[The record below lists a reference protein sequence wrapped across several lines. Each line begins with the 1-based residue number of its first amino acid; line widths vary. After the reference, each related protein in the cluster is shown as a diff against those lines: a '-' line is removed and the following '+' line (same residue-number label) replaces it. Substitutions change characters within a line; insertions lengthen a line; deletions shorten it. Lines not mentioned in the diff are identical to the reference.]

1 MAPTKKCKKL
11 NKSRKE
17 SRKSKLRNF
26 RYDYDYIDFLD
37 TNHKENHSVMQSKF
51 PSENEHYELRHFFDE
66 FFSDESPSDFNF
78 EGFNGKENDFEGF
91 TENYDLFY
99 NYENTSLIRYRAEFL
114 NYVENFKQGVDF
126 DLHCENEKNN
136 VVENNMNNED
146 GIHLSPLNILQKP
159 LEDHH
164 EDKAVEDPNLSYFV
178 IEKGSKRGGDL
189 ITDSW
194 GFHYSYWRKTGRPG
208 KYCKYFRCPKRNGN
222 KTDCGCLLKIRNFN
236 YNEEPMNII
245 KNKVH
250 NHPPNFSINVK
261 REINME
267 LKRYCMEKLC
277 DNPCQIISQVMAAN
291 PDFKKKLFEAG
302 SSLPTIKSMKQTIF
316 RHRALHAPP
325 KVRDINFDLD
335 HRFLPNIPNF
345 YRGQVF
351 TTQGRHMI
359 FFSDQQLEYLKI
371 TTSWYVDGTFK
382 IMRDPFLQLLTI
394 HTIVFFNQQT
404 TSIPIAFIYMSRRRK
419 IDYLEV
425 FREIIEIVKR
435 NSGEKPKVRKIMADF
450 EIALWQAIRKLKSEG
465 DLPDVRMKG
474 CFFHFCQAVF
484 RKVMTFNLK
493 KDYFNPKDSGTR
505 IYIKWLMSLP
515 LLPAAKIPETFFELE
530 ENIYDRNCTNLK
542 HLMGYFKKNW
552 IYGKNWSVED
562 ICAYREKI
570 RTNNDAE
577 SFHNTLNFKIQKTN
591 VDFYRLLL
599 HLGEEA
605 IWVENQV
612 HCLILG
618 KSKSQKTKEQK
629 IFEDLLQKNWEKI
642 GNNEID
648 AIQFLHN
655 MNHMKEGHDL
665 ISQEW
670 SLNFSRIDLEP
681 EEEDQE
687 EEDEEEEE
695 EDEEYEAELSDSLS
709 S

>member
-37 TNHKENHSVMQSKF
+37 TNHKENHSVMQSKY
-51 PSENEHYELRHFFDE
+51 PSKNEHYELRHFFDE

-91 TENYDLFY
+91 TENYDLFC
-99 NYENTSLIRYRAEFL
+99 NYENKSLIQYRAEFL

-164 EDKAVEDPNLSYFV
+164 EDKAVEENENLSYFV

-208 KYCKYFRCPKRNGN
+208 RYCKYFRCPKRNGN

-277 DNPCQIISQVMAAN
+277 EHPCKVISQVMAAN

-359 FFSDQQLEYLKI
+359 FFQI
-371 TTSWYVDGTFK
+371 
-382 IMRDPFLQLLTI
+382 
-394 HTIVFFNQQT
+394 N
-404 TSIPIAFIYMSRRRK
+404 
-419 IDYLEV
+419 
-425 FREIIEIVKR
+425 
-435 NSGEKPKVRKIMADF
+435 
-450 EIALWQAIRKLKSEG
+450 
-465 DLPDVRMKG
+465 
-474 CFFHFCQAVF
+474 
-484 RKVMTFNLK
+484 
-493 KDYFNPKDSGTR
+493 
-505 IYIKWLMSLP
+505 
-515 LLPAAKIPETFFELE
+515 
-530 ENIYDRNCTNLK
+530 
-542 HLMGYFKKNW
+542 NW
-552 IYGKNWSVED
+552 
-562 ICAYREKI
+562 
-570 RTNNDAE
+570 
-577 SFHNTLNFKIQKTN
+577 NT
-591 VDFYRLLL
+591 
-599 HLGEEA
+599 
-605 IWVENQV
+605 
-612 HCLILG
+612 
-618 KSKSQKTKEQK
+618 
-629 IFEDLLQKNWEKI
+629 
-642 GNNEID
+642 
-648 AIQFLHN
+648 
-655 MNHMKEGHDL
+655 
-665 ISQEW
+665 
-670 SLNFSRIDLEP
+670 
-681 EEEDQE
+681 
-687 EEDEEEEE
+687 
-695 EDEEYEAELSDSLS
+695 
-709 S
+709 